1 MEIHLIC
8 KNKIMDLKLIE
19 LLISKVNDSKDSPL
33 IEEKI
38 NFEIACMKTAKLFE
52 MLIKGKQRM
61 KLSIYL
67 MKAAD

>member
-1 MEIHLIC
+1 
-8 KNKIMDLKLIE
+8 MDHLKLIE
-19 LLISKVNDSKDSPL
+19 LLISKVNDSKDLQPLL

-38 NFEIACMKTAKLFE
+38 NFEIASMKTTKLFE
-52 MLIKGKQRM
+52 MFIKGKQRM

>member
-8 KNKIMDLKLIE
+8 KNKIMDLNLIE

-38 NFEIACMKTAKLFE
+38 NFEIACMKTTKLFE
-52 MLIKGKQRM
+52 IFFKGKQRM